1 MATRQRVI
9 RKVGT
14 FGRHIRNGFV
24 RTTTGGAWLYMLL
37 PSQPPVRDAATWEQR
52 EQAARPILTILQAL
66 AERTPHLT
74 LAGRKANKALYR
86 QIHILAVSAS
96 IPFEP
101 SRTLDPDTRVR
112 LAVEQHDLIV
122 HQRFTLFGVRLNS
135 SLPKGAHRVLET
147 VQRILQPVEYEPDE
161 AFADDRET
169 IGRILRSAG
178 CTTPDETVMR
188 RAFSWW
194 PSGNDQEG
202 ISVLIEHGHMH
213 TFPGHRQAELGARIH
228 DRIVDCDSWAERIH
242 GSYPMTVC
250 TLGALPWQG
259 ADERT
264 AEGVDWASRM
274 LTLPAAGGQGAVA
287 LSVRGLV
294 EPGELSREQIDKD
307 KQKVLDKAIEQAQT
321 GYKQN
326 IKTAQDLNLASDVYG
341 MDGRPWPTLVE
352 THTHVAVPRIVD
364 EPRSLGYPGAVEMNY
379 DRQFHAWEDMQIGAE
394 GMLEYDPS
402 PCYWPAPILA
412 YAGLNGRSFTGDDT
426 GQNRDSDLP
435 GALVGASEADAQ
447 PVYDSPFAASK
458 RSGRCISLGLGSTG
472 SGKQISLDTLLPVP
486 PQPRFPKGG
495 LVPLRDLNE
504 GDLLYAR
511 DGGTYPI
518 LQLHPISTKDVYE
531 LELSDGQ
538 TITCGGEHQW
548 AVWSH
553 ADRNF
558 ARQTNHRR
566 SLERRRTV
574 ENMQKTL
581 LDMVARTEPG
591 DMRDAETLWDTVAD
605 TLRPLRIEGDGPT
618 WVWNA
623 LRFTDMPSEQRHVT
637 TMSHRPRGRFVD
649 AAALADWLTTHR
661 PHWSRDGIM
670 SLRALGR
677 PVGTRDVMDLLR
689 VGGTSARQALRD
701 CGLPSMEPTHG
712 ANILRTV
719 WDTRR
724 ALAAIAERI
733 GSRYAGDPEAGHGE
747 QVVTTREMLDEGLL
761 TSIGQA
767 KWAIRATAPVEG
779 VETDLPLDPWCLGA
793 WLADGNAISG
803 EITSDPSN
811 GDLDHVIRRFEDAG
825 FEVRRRKVAKTI
837 GVSGLTSILRDMGVL
852 GDKRIPEEYF
862 HASVGQRLELVRGL
876 LDQDGSID
884 GNGHIE
890 FSQSLDHKPIVD
902 GLVRLLRG
910 LGVVVHEPT
919 RCGAGY
925 RTADGGRV
933 RTQDRLRVSFTT
945 TLRVFSLERKA
956 ERLPVKLR
964 ETQKWLYVKDIRP
977 IPDTPNRCLTVGSPD
992 HTFLIAGY
1000 VPTHNTRLAL
1010 HLAGQW
1016 GRLPAPDHPGH
1027 TIPVVFWDPKP
1038 NSDDFGPFVRSRNGR
1053 FTRLDDPSSRGI
1065 LDPLRCIPDT
1075 MRDMQM
1081 QMAVAMLGQI
1091 TGGMHGDRNREL
1103 ALTSIIG
1110 YGMRHGADCLG
1121 ECVDM
1126 AYAEYAG
1133 RGPEAGTI
1141 APLVTDIKPMLDRAV
1156 LNDPLMP
1163 LIYATEHGGAKLSV
1177 GEGLTLISAGSL
1189 NVITE
1194 KEIDSAPSAVQRWVC
1209 RMVAI
1214 GASSLVI
1221 GRDGMFVGDEAWS
1234 LLLDDFGRSVVA
1246 RMGRLGRA
1254 QHYMAF
1260 LLSQKVDEF
1269 VDAGLDDFIGKVY
1282 VMAIG
1287 AKNEGSGRDS
1297 QAEAACRLAGQPLDG
1312 RMHARMMHD
1321 KYVDPDSRAPDWD
1334 SLYALFDPDTGR
1346 LLRGSI
1352 AYLST
1357 GGGAPAIP
1365 IEVRVPD
1372 TLV

>member
-37 PSQPPVRDAATWEQR
+37 PSQPPVRDASTWEQR

-101 SRTLDPDTRVR
+101 SRTLDEATRVR

-341 MDGRPWPTLVE
+341 MDGKPWPTLVE

-364 EPRSLGYPGAVEMNY
+364 EPRSLNYPGAVEMNY

-447 PVYDSPFAASK
+447 PVYDSHLAPGRRHVPPFEL
-458 RSGRCISLGLGSTG
+458 CLGSVG
-472 SGKQISLDTLLPVP
+472 SGKQISLDTPLPVP
-486 PQPRFPKGG
+486 PQPRFPRGG
-495 LVPLRDLNE
+495 LIPLRHLRE

-511 DGGTYPI
+511 NGRTYPI

-538 TITCGGEHQW
+538 VITCGGEHQW
-548 AVWSH
+548 PVWSY

-558 ARQTNHRR
+558 ARHAKHRR
-566 SLERRRTV
+566 SLERRHTIEGLQR
-574 ENMQKTL
+574 TL
-581 LDMVARTEPG
+581 LDMAARTDPD
-591 DMRDAETLWDTVAD
+591 DMRDTERLWDMVAD
-605 TLRPLRIEGDGPT
+605 ILRPIRPYGDGPT

-623 LRFTDMPSEQRHVT
+623 LRFTDTPCERRAVVT
-637 TMSHRPRGRFVD
+637 SHRPRGRFVD
-649 AAALADWLTTHR
+649 ADRLADWLTAHR
-661 PHWSRDGIM
+661 PDWNGDGIETIR
-670 SLRALGR
+670 SLGR
-677 PVGTRDVMDLLR
+677 PVGTRDLVEILR
-689 VGGTSARQALRD
+689 IGRDGAKKAIGD
-701 CGLPSMEPTHG
+701 CGLPFVEPTHG
-712 ANILRTV
+712 ATILRNV
-719 WDTRR
+719 WNTRR
-724 ALAAIAERI
+724 ALAALADRI
-733 GSRYAGDPEAGHGE
+733 GARYGEDPEAGHGE
-747 QVVTTREMLDEGLL
+747 QVVTTREMLDEGV
-761 TSIGQA
+761 TIGHGEA
-767 KWAIRATAPVEG
+767 RWAIRAAAPVEG
-779 VETDLPLDPWCLGA
+779 AETNLPLDPWCLGA
-793 WLADGNAISG
+793 WLADGSRDSG
-803 EITSDPSN
+803 EITSDPTN
-811 GDLDHVIRRFEDAG
+811 GDLDHVVRRFENAG
-825 FEVRRRKVAKTI
+825 FEVRRRAVAKTV
-837 GVSGLTSILRDMGVL
+837 GVVGLSSILRSMGVL
-852 GDKRIPEEYF
+852 DNKRIPEEYF
-862 HASVGQRLELVRGL
+862 HASIEQRLELVRGL

-925 RTADGGRV
+925 RTADGERV

-956 ERLPVKLR
+956 ERLPMKLR

-1000 VPTHNTRLAL
+1000 VPTHNTRLGL
-1010 HLAGQW
+1010 HLASQW
-1016 GRLPAPDHPGH
+1016 GRLPDPDHPGH
-1027 TIPVVFWDPKP
+1027 LCPVVFSDPKP
-1038 NSDDFGPFVRSRNGR
+1038 MSDDFEPFVRSRNGAVIK
-1053 FTRLDDPSSRGI
+1053 LDAPSARGI

-1081 QMAVAMLGQI
+1081 QMAVAMLSQI
-1091 TGGMHGDRNREL
+1091 TGGRHGDRNREL
-1103 ALTSIIG
+1103 ALTSIVG
-1110 YGMRHGADCLG
+1110 HGMRHGADCLG

-1126 AYAEYAG
+1126 AYAEYVG
-1133 RGPEAGTI
+1133 HGPEAGTI

-1177 GEGLTLISAGSL
+1177 GEGLTLLSAGTM
-1189 NVITE
+1189 NIITE
-1194 KEIDSAPSAVQRWVC
+1194 KEIDSAPSDVQRWVC
-1209 RMVAI
+1209 RMMAI
-1214 GASSLVI
+1214 GASSLIV
-1221 GRDGMFVGDEAWS
+1221 GRNGVFVGDEAWS
-1234 LLLDDFGRSVVA
+1234 LLLDDFGRSVID

-1254 QHYMAF
+1254 QHYMALF
-1260 LLSQKVDEF
+1260 LSQKADEF
-1269 VDAGLDDFIGKVY
+1269 VEAGVQDYVSKVY

-1287 AKNEGSGRDS
+1287 AKNEGSGRES

-1321 KYVDPDSRAPDWD
+1321 RFVDPDSRAPDWD
-1334 SLYALFDPDTGR
+1334 SLYALRDPDTGR

>member
-264 AEGVDWASRM
+264 AEGADWASRM

-326 IKTAQDLNLASDVYG
+326 VKTAQDLNLASDVYG

-472 SGKQISLDTLLPVP
+472 SGK
-486 PQPRFPKGG
+486 
-495 LVPLRDLNE
+495 
-504 GDLLYAR
+504 
-511 DGGTYPI
+511 
-518 LQLHPISTKDVYE
+518 
-531 LELSDGQ
+531 
-538 TITCGGEHQW
+538 
-548 AVWSH
+548 
-553 ADRNF
+553 
-558 ARQTNHRR
+558 
-566 SLERRRTV
+566 
-574 ENMQKTL
+574 
-581 LDMVARTEPG
+581 
-591 DMRDAETLWDTVAD
+591 
-605 TLRPLRIEGDGPT
+605 
-618 WVWNA
+618 
-623 LRFTDMPSEQRHVT
+623 
-637 TMSHRPRGRFVD
+637 
-649 AAALADWLTTHR
+649 
-661 PHWSRDGIM
+661 
-670 SLRALGR
+670 
-677 PVGTRDVMDLLR
+677 
-689 VGGTSARQALRD
+689 
-701 CGLPSMEPTHG
+701 
-712 ANILRTV
+712 
-719 WDTRR
+719 
-724 ALAAIAERI
+724 
-733 GSRYAGDPEAGHGE
+733 
-747 QVVTTREMLDEGLL
+747 
-761 TSIGQA
+761 
-767 KWAIRATAPVEG
+767 
-779 VETDLPLDPWCLGA
+779 
-793 WLADGNAISG
+793 
-803 EITSDPSN
+803 
-811 GDLDHVIRRFEDAG
+811 
-825 FEVRRRKVAKTI
+825 
-837 GVSGLTSILRDMGVL
+837 
-852 GDKRIPEEYF
+852 
-862 HASVGQRLELVRGL
+862 
-876 LDQDGSID
+876 
-884 GNGHIE
+884 
-890 FSQSLDHKPIVD
+890 
-902 GLVRLLRG
+902 
-910 LGVVVHEPT
+910 
-919 RCGAGY
+919 
-925 RTADGGRV
+925 
-933 RTQDRLRVSFTT
+933 
-945 TLRVFSLERKA
+945 
-956 ERLPVKLR
+956 
-964 ETQKWLYVKDIRP
+964 
-977 IPDTPNRCLTVGSPD
+977 
-992 HTFLIAGY
+992 
-1000 VPTHNTRLAL
+1000 TRLAL

-1038 NSDDFGPFVRSRNGR
+1038 NSDDFGPFVRSRSGR

-1126 AYAEYAG
+1126 AYAEYVG
-1133 RGPEAGTI
+1133 HGPEAGTI

-1334 SLYALFDPDTGR
+1334 SLYALRDPDTGR

-1365 IEVRVPD
+1365 VEVRVPD